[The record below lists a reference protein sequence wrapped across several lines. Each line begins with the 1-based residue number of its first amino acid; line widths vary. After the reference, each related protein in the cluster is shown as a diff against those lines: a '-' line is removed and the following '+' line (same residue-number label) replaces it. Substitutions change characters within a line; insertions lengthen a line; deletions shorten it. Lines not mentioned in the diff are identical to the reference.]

1 MGKRPF
7 LWSPETGDPLTLNG
21 TFKSW
26 LSMPITGSVE
36 KGNVDLGGPNPLP
49 NTKPCPWCSFHDS
62 SIVSFVVPKIGL
74 FPLSWEFLVCLSA
87 PSSEFSN
94 WSLEARVNDDFIWI
108 LNWWVVCAKENS
120 VPSHP
125 HTDLKICILQ
135 GRLSKRAL
143 FLGTERVSDFVTSRL
158 SGFSAPSASAKC
170 SASDCHS
177 SNCMLL
183 SCSCFCLIKRNEG
196 FFFFFFCTCK
206 INTNQNCCY
215 SLIHSG
221 LWSTSAF
228 LFSHWE
234 CTAQEGLQREENRLP
249 LPIWLTR
256 FNAAIMLWKFITW
269 ERLWCGCPQCLG
281 TRSFYLKCN
290 QAPTVRGC
298 VKSCLSWGRWNFH
311 LM

>member
-1 MGKRPF
+1 MQRKAVFPPTPTQTWKYSFFKGDLAKGLCSWVQSRPA
-7 LWSPETGDPLTLNG
+7 T
-21 TFKSW
+21 SW
-26 LSMPITGSVE
+26 LSVWVTF
-36 KGNVDLGGPNPLP
+36 LLPLP
-49 NTKPCPWCSFHDS
+49 L
-62 SIVSFVVPKIGL
+62 SI
-74 FPLSWEFLVCLSA
+74 W
-87 PSSEFSN
+87 
-94 WSLEARVNDDFIWI
+94 
-108 LNWWVVCAKENS
+108 
-120 VPSHP
+120 
-125 HTDLKICILQ
+125 
-135 GRLSKRAL
+135 
-143 FLGTERVSDFVTSRL
+143 
-158 SGFSAPSASAKC
+158 AKC

-177 SNCMLL
+177 SNSMLL
-183 SCSCFCLIKRNEG
+183 SCSCFFLIKRNEEG
-196 FFFFFFCTCK
+196 FCTCK
-206 INTNQNCCY
+206 INTNQNRCY

-256 FNAAIMLWKFITW
+256 FNAAIMPWKFITW

-281 TRSFYLKCN
+281 TGSFYLKRN